1 MQVTPGVVLTAI
13 SAAVS
18 LGVAG
23 YAVRRPAPGARAVAA
38 FSAAIGVWTGASVL
52 QSFATTLDGKLL
64 ADQLKYVGIAVIPV
78 AWVSFAAAYSGR
90 EHWVTKRTIAAL
102 SVVPVAVLVLVATND
117 HHGLVLA
124 DAGLETVGGRVVLDR
139 EYGAA
144 FWILTAYTNAVNSV
158 GTVLLIEAAVRVGRR
173 YRRQAF
179 VVLAGATVPWL
190 FTVTALAGVAPIEPE
205 ASFGV
210 ASLAFAYAISRYGL
224 VELEP
229 VARDRLFDEL
239 DDGVL
244 VADDAGRIVDHN
256 PAAERLLGASLSAG
270 DDLRTAVPDAVAEA
284 LDADA
289 AEPAAVDGA
298 DGTRWL
304 TVQATP
310 VSENRAGDVVVV
322 RDVTELERRRTDL
335 RRENARLERVSDTI
349 SHDLRNPLNVASGS
363 IELAAETGSEED
375 FDRVRDALDR
385 MDDIIESTLRVAR
398 SGREDPDET
407 AVSLSAVAE
416 RAWQNV
422 PTGDASVDIC
432 EDARVR
438 ADPDQLESLLE
449 NLFRNAVEHGSTSP
463 DSQAR
468 QDAVEHGSTGNRTAQ
483 QSDDA
488 VEHGAEDSAVTVT
501 VDRTSHGFFVA
512 DDGVGLPESER
523 GAVFQRGVTT
533 SDDGTG
539 LGLAIVEDI
548 ADTHGWQV
556 TLGESDSG
564 GVRVDVAGV
573 TAADDERDDHATAAG
588 HAGSETARGTD

>member
-1 MQVTPGVVLTAI
+1 MSDYCNSPTDMQVTPGVVLTGI

-23 YAVRRPAPGARAVAA
+23 YAVRRPVPGARAVAA

-64 ADQLKYVGIAVIPV
+64 ADQLQYVGIAVIPV

-90 EHWVTKRTIAAL
+90 EHWVNRRTIAAL
-102 SVVPVAVLVLVATND
+102 SVVPAAVLVLVATND

-124 DAGLETVGGRVVLDR
+124 DASLETVAGRVVLDR

-144 FWILTAYTNAVNSV
+144 FWILTAYTNAVNSI
-158 GTVLLIEAAVRVGRR
+158 GTVLLVEAAVRVGPR
-173 YRRQAF
+173 YRKQAF
-179 VVLAGATVPWL
+179 VVLGGATVPWL
-190 FTVTALAGVAPIEPE
+190 FTVTALAGVSPVEPE

-210 ASLAFAYAISRYGL
+210 ASVAFAYAISQYGL
-224 VELEP
+224 VELAP

-239 DDGVL
+239 DDGIL
-244 VADDAGRIVDHN
+244 VADDTGHVADHN
-256 PAAERLLGASLSAG
+256 PAAERLLDTSLSAG
-270 DDLRTAVPDAVAEA
+270 DGLRTVLPDAVAQA
-284 LDADA
+284 LDADG
-289 AEPAAVDGA
+289 AEPVAVDGA
-298 DGTRWL
+298 AGTRWL
-304 TVQATP
+304 TVESTP
-310 VSENRAGDVVVV
+310 VSENHAGDVVLL

-363 IELAAETGSEED
+363 IELAAETGNEED
-375 FDRVRDALDR
+375 FERAQDALDR

-398 SGREDPDET
+398 SGREDPDEAT
-407 AVSLSAVAE
+407 VSLSAVAE

-432 EDARVR
+432 EDTRVR
-438 ADPDQLESLLE
+438 ADADQLESLLE
-449 NLFRNAVEHGSTSP
+449 NLFRNS
-463 DSQAR
+463 
-468 QDAVEHGSTGNRTAQ
+468 
-483 QSDDA
+483 
-488 VEHGAEDSAVTVT
+488 VEHGAEDGAVAVTVT
-501 VDRTSHGFFVA
+501 SAEEGFAVA
-512 DDGVGLPESER
+512 DDGVGLPDSER

-548 ADTHGWQV
+548 ADTHGWRV

-564 GVRVDVAGV
+564 GVRVDVTGV
-573 TAADDERDDHATAAG
+573 AAPSDEADERAIAAG
-588 HAGSETARGTD
+588 RTESETACGTD